1 MNLNIICCT
10 ENKLRFA
17 WETRVLLTSLREF
30 DYSDKARVLI
40 YKSQESTHTEWIT
53 LEHDFPEA
61 QFFYYDDKNIMKTAR
76 AFGYPPLCRLY
87 CLQKHWEKFPHL
99 QKEAIFYCDTD
110 IVFTRKF
117 DFTPYLEDNINY
129 LSWTGNIE
137 RTDNYLWQPY
147 LDSKLDKVNPL
158 KIEKF
163 KKLDIVSRLGH
174 ICGITRELITK
185 NNEHTGGAQY
195 LLKNITKQFWIDCF
209 NTCCEIKMYL
219 SDINQI
225 YMQGTTAQERE
236 NNGFQSWCADMWC
249 VLYNLWK
256 TSETRCPKEFDFAW
270 STDKIERLNEVFI
283 LHNAG
288 VTSDE
293 KIAVANQRDGDGNR
307 ITLEGPLFFKGN
319 PKYLVST
326 PQQDIEYLT
335 GVYNNPINK
344 QFSNNYYIKTILKS
358 TKNEY

>member
-17 WETRVLLTSLREF
+17 WETRVFLTSLREF
-30 DYSDKARVLI
+30 GYSDKVRVLI
-40 YKSQESTHTEWIT
+40 YVTDKVTNNEWIK
-53 LEHDFPEA
+53 LQEDYKEVKFYFYDNPEIA
-61 QFFYYDDKNIMKTAR
+61 KIGR
-76 AFGYPPLCRLY
+76 AFGYPPVARLY
-87 CLQKHWEKFPHL
+87 CLQKHWEQFPEL
-99 QKEAIFYCDTD
+99 EQEAVFYCDTD
-110 IVFTRKF
+110 IVFTKKF
-117 DFTPYLEDNINY
+117 DFEPYLQDNINY

-147 LDSKLDKVNPL
+147 LDSKLPNVNPL
-158 KIEKF
+158 KVERF
-163 KKLDIVSRLGH
+163 KKIDIVNRLGN
-174 ICGITRELITK
+174 ICGITREVITK
-185 NNEHTGGAQY
+185 NNENTGGAQY
-195 LLKNITKQFWIDCF
+195 LLKNIKRQFWVDCF

-225 YMQGTTAQERE
+225 YMKGATAQEKE

-256 TSETRCPKEFDFAW
+256 TAETRCPKEFDFAW
-270 STDKIERLNEVFI
+270 STDKIERLDEVFI

-293 KIAVANQRDGDGNR
+293 KIAVANQRDENGNR

-319 PKYLVST
+319 SKYLVST
-326 PQQDIEYLT
+326 PQNDIDNLNNI
-335 GVYNNPINK
+335 YNNPINK
-344 QFSNNYYIKTILKS
+344 QFANNYYIKTILKS
-358 TKNEY
+358 TK